1 MIMFDDET
9 IQRDLQNAM
18 RTKDMERVYVLRGL
32 VAAIKNMKI
41 DKQVQRLPDADLTAI
56 VRKEINKRVEAIG
69 FAEKAGR
76 AETAEQNRR
85 ERLILEEYLPAQL
98 GRDELEQKI
107 KELSAE
113 LGTTQI
119 GPLMAE
125 LRKRYA
131 GQFDGKLASELIKS
145 LSG

>member
-69 FAEKAGR
+69 FAKKAGR

-107 KELSAE
+107 KELSAG